1 MGPGQGQNYLPGF
14 VTPSKG
20 LWSLALSNSLFLM
33 DQKPT
38 TTYRR
43 FVISRTVFPKLL
55 RVQLSSKTSNPS
67 EILHRLNPNIYFL
80 FFTHPVLN
88 VWRKQQTVRWCAQQS
103 DPLGYP
109 SPPWNIHTARGRGQE
124 PGKPGKTPLPQ
135 MLASSA
141 CCSQADAHAALKLGL
156 RDWGGASFCRQ
167 LDCLTP
173 VDYNCTLALSAST
186 HVLCTFIYIYF
197 LSPH

>member
-1 MGPGQGQNYLPGF
+1 
-14 VTPSKG
+14 
-20 LWSLALSNSLFLM
+20 M

-43 FVISRTVFPKLL
+43 FVILRTVFPKLL

-67 EILHRLNPNIYFL
+67 AILHRLNPNIYFL

-135 MLASSA
+135 MLVSSP
-141 CCSQADAHAALKLGL
+141 CCSQADAYAALKLGL
-156 RDWGGASFCRQ
+156 RDCGGASFCRQ
-167 LDCLTP
+167 LDCSTP
-173 VDYNCTLALSAST
+173 GDYNWHSCTYCTTFYALLYLYNL
-186 HVLCTFIYIYF
+186 HNE
-197 LSPH
+197 